1 MGAMDYTVYV
11 SNDAGHNHEGQMI
24 INMAMSKDIAVN
36 LVRFC
41 LRDSPETSK
50 LTNIVSLVLGGDW
63 DLAEQLIGAALMAG
77 VLTRTEREE
86 AMDVKWVY
94 GVGEKCEAFCEKAA
108 AEYILR
114 NVEYAS

>member
-1 MGAMDYTVYV
+1 
-11 SNDAGHNHEGQMI
+11 MI
-24 INMAMSKDIAVN
+24 INMAMSKGIAVN

-41 LRDSPETSK
+41 LMDSPDTSR
-50 LTNIVSLVLGGDW
+50 LTNIVALVLGGDW
-63 DLAEQLIGAALMAG
+63 DLAEQLIGAALMAD

>member
-1 MGAMDYTVYV
+1 
-11 SNDAGHNHEGQMI
+11 MI
-24 INMAMSKDIAVN
+24 INMAMSKGIAVN

-41 LRDSPETSK
+41 LRDAPETSK
-50 LTNIVSLVLGGDW
+50 FTNTVSLVLGGDW
-63 DLAEQLIGAALMAG
+63 DLAEQLIGAALIAD
-77 VLTRTEREE
+77 VLTRTEVERGDE
-86 AMDVKWVY
+86 VKWVY

>member
-1 MGAMDYTVYV
+1 MV
-11 SNDAGHNHEGQMI
+11 

-36 LVRFC
+36 VVGLC
-41 LRDSPETSK
+41 LADRPETTR
-50 LTNIVSLVLGGDW
+50 LTHIVALVLGGDW
-63 DLAEQLIGAALMAG
+63 DLAQQLIGAALMAD
-77 VLTRTEREE
+77 VLARTEREE
-86 AMDVKWVY
+86 DLDVKWVY